1 MFDEHAY
8 SALSPEERQDLGN
21 ALATLMTLME
31 RHPGYT
37 PLLEI
42 ASHFDLPDDLW
53 LLTQV
58 MGLDGAGR
66 SALVQFFLL
75 TNGAVQAKPLSQD
88 AVMLVSHDLGAIYEQ
103 TRNRER
109 GVASPHDA

>member
-1 MFDEHAY
+1 MYDENAY

-21 ALATLMTLME
+21 ALATLVTLMN
-31 RHPGYT
+31 RHPRYA
-37 PLLEI
+37 PLLEV
-42 ASHFDLPDDLW
+42 ASRFDLPDDLW

-58 MGLDGAGR
+58 MSLDEAGR
-66 SALVQFFLL
+66 SALVQLFLL

-88 AVMLVSHDLGAIYEQ
+88 AVMLVSHDLGAIYER
-103 TRNRER
+103 TRDRER